1 MKKSLGEGSEL
12 DGYDQL
18 KPEDQARVIKAWQ
31 DGHVADE
38 DIPDS
43 ARKAADEDGEEKPKK
58 AKRAPAK
65 KKAPKSDGEEEERPK
80 RKTAAKVRSFAF
92 KWLHSLSLIMVYIL
106 QKAAVEDDEEE
117 EEEEEKPKKKRA
129 PPKKKAEPKEKPAP
143 KKRASKKKKE
153 VGVFF
158 GVFNPSCNTNPLFT

>member
-65 KKAPKSDGEEEERPK
+65 KKAPSPTVRK
-80 RKTAAKVRSFAF
+80 RRGLRGRLLPRFA
-92 KWLHSLSLIMVYIL
+92 LLLS
-106 QKAAVEDDEEE
+106 
-117 EEEEEKPKKKRA
+117 
-129 PPKKKAEPKEKPAP
+129 
-143 KKRASKKKKE
+143 
-153 VGVFF
+153 
-158 GVFNPSCNTNPLFT
+158 NSCTLFH